1 LAQVFCFLF
10 AFAQFL
16 AMKVVFASLIASVS
30 AGDWSAY
37 KQTYGRTYNGL
48 DAEDAAQAAYETN
61 CAIIEQQNALN
72 DGLTFGE
79 NQFTDMTPAQ
89 FAASAGLGYKGK
101 SSSKKTLSVLSWQGE
116 TLATAV
122 DWTDK
127 GAVNAVKNQG
137 QCGSCWAFSTAAST
151 EGVYFVSS
159 GSLVS
164 VSEQMLVDC
173 STENSGCNGGLMDLG
188 FEFFENSGPVT
199 EASYGYT
206 GTDDNCKSSGTAAFT
221 GGYQVTG
228 FTDVTPNSVSSM
240 ALAVNGNP
248 VSVAIQANQMS
259 FQGYSGGVLKQG
271 GSFFTKCGQR
281 LDHGV
286 AVVGYGTDGGTDY
299 WKVRNSWGASWGE
312 GGYIRIEKSSANTC
326 GVISEPSYPVVTSS
340 VAV

>member
-1 LAQVFCFLF
+1 
-10 AFAQFL
+10 
-16 AMKVVFASLIASVS
+16 MKVVFASLIASVA
-30 AGDWSAY
+30 AGKWESY
-37 KQTYGRTYNGL
+37 KALYGKYYNGV
-48 DAEDAAQAAYETN
+48 EEAAAKAVYHFN
-61 CAIIEQQNALN
+61 MKLIEEQNAK
-72 DGLTFGE
+72 GESLTFGE
-79 NQFTDMTPAQ
+79 NRFTDLTPAQ

-116 TLATAV
+116 TLASAV
-122 DWTDK
+122 DWTTA

-151 EGVYFVSS
+151 EGVYFVTS

-173 STENSGCNGGLMDLG
+173 SKDNSGCNGGLMDMA
-188 FEFFENSGPVT
+188 FEFYETSGPVT
-199 EASYGYT
+199 ESSYAYT
-206 GTDDNCKSSGTAAFT
+206 GTDDSCKSSGTAAFS
-221 GGYQVTG
+221 GGYAVTG
-228 FTDVTPNSVSSM
+228 FTDVTPKNVRAM

-248 VSVAIQANQMS
+248 VSVAIQANQHS
-259 FQGYSGGVLKQG
+259 FQAYHGGVLEQG
-271 GSFFTKCGQR
+271 GSYFTKCGQR

-286 AVVGYGTDGGTDY
+286 AVVGYGTDGGVDY
-299 WKVRNSWGASWGE
+299 WKVRNSWGAGWGE